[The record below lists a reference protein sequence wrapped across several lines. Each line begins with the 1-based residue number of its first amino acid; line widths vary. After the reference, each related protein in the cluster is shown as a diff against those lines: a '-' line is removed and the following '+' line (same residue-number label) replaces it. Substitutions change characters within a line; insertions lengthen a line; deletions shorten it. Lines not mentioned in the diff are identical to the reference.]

1 MTDVFLA
8 WPVLLVVAALVVSL
22 VVLGKSADILVDNAV
37 ALSKVWGMPE
47 LVVGATIVSLGTT
60 LPELAASGISA
71 LQGSGEFA
79 LGNAVGSIIT
89 NTSLILGLGA
99 VFGAIAVGRAESQKL
114 SILLAATA
122 ALIVPTLVTLGPD
135 GQGHLP
141 RWMGVVLL
149 VSLPVYLW
157 WMARQRAPEVPDR
170 GGEPV
175 DSGVLVEPD
184 LAEAGPRPAR
194 LLAMVALGAVG
205 IAGSAVVLVGSAEA
219 LAIRAGV
226 PEFILAVTLVAFG
239 TSVPELTTVITAAR
253 RGYGGLALGNVLGAN
268 VLNIVLVSGFAA
280 AVMPGGIPVGT
291 DFMLVSYPA
300 LFIILGLFGWFAYNT
315 KVNEIRVR
323 EGIALVVIYVAF
335 LAASLLVPNFL

>member
-1 MTDVFLA
+1 VTELFLT

-47 LVVGATIVSLGTT
+47 IVVGATIVSLGTT

-99 VFGAIAVGRAESQKL
+99 VFGAIKVGRSESEKL
-114 SILLAATA
+114 TILLLAVAV
-122 ALIVPTLVTLGPD
+122 LVVPTLVTLED

-141 RWMGVVLL
+141 RWIGVLL
-149 VSLPVYLW
+149 LVALPVYLW
-157 WMARQRAPEVPDR
+157 WMARQRSP
-170 GGEPV
+170 EPV
-175 DSGVLVEPD
+175 DTGGSPFDSGVLVEPD
-184 LAEAGPRPAR
+184 LAQEGPRAAR
-194 LLAMVALGAVG
+194 LLAMVAVGALG

-239 TSVPELTTVITAAR
+239 TSVPELTTVITASR

-268 VLNIVLVSGFAA
+268 VLNVVLVSGFAA
-280 AVMPGGIPVGT
+280 TVFPGGIPVST

-300 LFIILGLFGWFAYNT
+300 LLVILALFAWFAYNT
-315 KVNEIRVR
+315 KVNEIRVK
-323 EGIALVVIYVAF
+323 EGIALIVIYIAF